1 MPAAIV
7 NPNVNRS
14 WSGAAYDFQKAYSKG
29 IKDPG
34 LIGNLFKA
42 MDLSAFWITFYNPDA
57 AGSVSDLAFLGK
69 YGKLVTSAANL
80 PARIDAFFQSIY
92 HPKNVTEANTKTA
105 SQQQVEAGAGL
116 IATVKDVVELAAKF
130 FVAVPSSALVG
141 LKAVSSFS
149 LVVTSGTNLINTVR
163 SPNGSLGADAF
174 LDFMQQGSSL
184 AMGLVGLA
192 SLATPIAPYRI
203 IAIATVSTGLSL
215 VKHFQQ
221 NMGGSDSTRPG
232 TDPFAVVSIPDNGDQ
247 ALGDGVGSAVHHDA
261 AR

>member
-1 MPAAIV
+1 MAAAIV

-14 WSGAAYDFQKAYSKG
+14 WSDAAYDFQKAYSKG

-42 MDLSAFWITFYNPDA
+42 LDLSAFWITFYNPDA

-92 HPKNVTEANTKTA
+92 HPKGISGSNTKTA

-116 IATVKDVVELAAKF
+116 IATVKDIVELAAKF
-130 FVAVPSSALVG
+130 FVAVPSPALSG

-149 LVVTSGTNLINTVR
+149 LVVTSGTNLMDGVR
-163 SPNGSLGADAF
+163 DPNRFLTADAV
-174 LDFMQQGSSL
+174 LDFMQYAAGL
-184 AMGLVGLA
+184 GMGLLSLA
-192 SLATPIAPYRI
+192 SLVTPIAPYRM

-215 VKHFQQ
+215 VKHFQK
-221 NMGGSDSTRPG
+221 NMDGGDAAQSRND
-232 TDPFAVVSIPDNGDQ
+232 FATLLGIPDDGDQ
-247 ALGDGVGSAVHHDA
+247 GLDDGVDSAVNE
-261 AR
+261 